1 MTSLLRWTH
10 KLCCACFGT
19 AILGKQNKIYFSLL
33 FSSVQ
38 SSILQFC
45 KRGFRHFF
53 VSSLFFFFSVSILAR
68 FLLYRPEKHICILLS
83 LEFFWELVF
92 YVLTRPCFGIP
103 EMGGCILQRP
113 RKNLA
118 DGSFFLKNIVFRYRR
133 HNSYIDWENLYRG
146 NPILLQ
152 SCCTRLFFIFSSFSR
167 DNWLSFT
174 TYNLFLFWGWLCMLH
189 PAEGCR
195 IHAAPMLKD
204 AGLTLLDL
212 W

>member
-1 MTSLLRWTH
+1 M
-10 KLCCACFGT
+10 LCLFWNCNSWKT
-19 AILGKQNKIYFSLL
+19 KQNIFLTSVLICAIIHSPILQKGFQTFLCL
-33 FSSVQ
+33 FS
-38 SSILQFC
+38 I
-45 KRGFRHFF
+45 
-53 VSSLFFFFSVSILAR
+53 FFFSVSILAR
-68 FLLYRPEKHICILLS
+68 FLLYCPEKHICILLP

-92 YVLTRPCFGIP
+92 YVLTRPCFGIA

-146 NPILLQ
+146 SPILLQ

>member
-53 VSSLFFFFSVSILAR
+53 VSSLFFFFLSPFWLDFFYIVLKNISV
-68 FLLYRPEKHICILLS
+68 FFYLLN
-83 LEFFWELVF
+83 FFWELVF
-92 YVLTRPCFGIP
+92 CVLTRPCFGIP

>member
-1 MTSLLRWTH
+1 MPVLELQFLENKTKYISHFCSHLCNHPFSNFAKGVSDISLSLL
-10 KLCCACFGT
+10 
-19 AILGKQNKIYFSLL
+19 YY
-33 FSSVQ
+33 
-38 SSILQFC
+38 
-45 KRGFRHFF
+45 
-53 VSSLFFFFSVSILAR
+53 FFSVSILAR
-68 FLLYRPEKHICILLS
+68 FLLYCPEKHICILLP

-92 YVLTRPCFGIP
+92 YVLTRPCFGIA

-146 NPILLQ
+146 SPILLQ
-152 SCCTRLFFIFSSFSR
+152 SCCTRLSFIFSSFSR

>member
-53 VSSLFFFFSVSILAR
+53 VSSLLFFSVSILAR
-68 FLLYRPEKHICILLS
+68 FLLYCPEKHICILLP

-146 NPILLQ
+146 SPILLQ

-167 DNWLSFT
+167 DNWLNFT

>member
-1 MTSLLRWTH
+1 MPVLELQFLENKTKYISHFCSHLCNHPFSNFAKGVSDISLSLL
-10 KLCCACFGT
+10 
-19 AILGKQNKIYFSLL
+19 Y
-33 FSSVQ
+33 
-38 SSILQFC
+38 
-45 KRGFRHFF
+45 
-53 VSSLFFFFSVSILAR
+53 FFFSVSILAR
-68 FLLYRPEKHICILLS
+68 FLLYCPEKHICILLP

-118 DGSFFLKNIVFRYRR
+118 DGSFFLKNIVFSYRR

-146 NPILLQ
+146 SPILLQ
-152 SCCTRLFFIFSSFSR
+152 SCCTRLSFIFSSFSR